1 MKVTLLHGQNHRQ
14 SSWHAAHLL
23 LEQLPVETLHEFY
36 LPKDMPHFCCGCYR
50 CMELGEDFC
59 PHTAY
64 MAPIMKAMKEADLLI
79 FTTPTYCLRTSG
91 SMKAFL
97 DHCFLNF
104 VVHRP
109 LPSMYDKQAVILAS
123 GAGSGMKKAAKDI
136 RTSLTGWGISHI
148 SCYGFRSKATTWEAV
163 PESIKRRLTTDL
175 AKLAGRIKRK
185 QHHKRISWK
194 QKLMFH
200 ACLLY
205 TSGMA
210 AQMLAITNIAQAGDN
225 IVSTSY
231 LYGGTTNQFKYTLDV
246 YKRQILMSYS
256 IIQQSSILQ
265 QKRKPLSPTSTPQP
279 KSRKSIM

>member
-23 LEQLPVETLHEFY
+23 LEQLPVEVLHEFY

-109 LPSMYDKQAVILAS
+109 LPSMYHKQAVIIAC

-136 RTSLTGWGISHI
+136 RTSLTGWGITHI
-148 SCYGFRSKATTWEAV
+148 SSYGFRSMATTWEAV
-163 PESIKRRLTTDL
+163 PENNKRRLTTDL
-175 AKLAGRIKRK
+175 AKLASRIKQK

-194 QKLMFH
+194 QKLLFH
-200 ACLLY
+200 AMRQMQKH
-205 TSGMA
+205 GMG
-210 AQMLAITNIAQAGDN
+210 AGE
-225 IVSTSY
+225 
-231 LYGGTTNQFKYTLDV
+231 LD
-246 YKRQILMSYS
+246 YQYWKERDWLGC
-256 IIQQSSILQ
+256 
-265 QKRKPLSPTSTPQP
+265 
-279 KSRKSIM
+279 SRPWTDDE

>member
-23 LEQLPVETLHEFY
+23 LEQLPVEALHEFY

-109 LPSMYDKQAVILAS
+109 LPSCI
-123 GAGSGMKKAAKDI
+123 
-136 RTSLTGWGISHI
+136 IS
-148 SCYGFRSKATTWEAV
+148 
-163 PESIKRRLTTDL
+163 RR
-175 AKLAGRIKRK
+175 
-185 QHHKRISWK
+185 
-194 QKLMFH
+194 
-200 ACLLY
+200 
-205 TSGMA
+205 
-210 AQMLAITNIAQAGDN
+210 
-225 IVSTSY
+225 
-231 LYGGTTNQFKYTLDV
+231 
-246 YKRQILMSYS
+246 
-256 IIQQSSILQ
+256 
-265 QKRKPLSPTSTPQP
+265 
-279 KSRKSIM
+279 